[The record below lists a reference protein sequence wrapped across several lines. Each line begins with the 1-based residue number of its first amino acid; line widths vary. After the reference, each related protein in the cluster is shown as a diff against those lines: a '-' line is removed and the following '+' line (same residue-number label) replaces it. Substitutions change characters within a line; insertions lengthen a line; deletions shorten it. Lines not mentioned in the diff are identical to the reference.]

1 MIPLGSCSF
10 GWAKMPLAL
19 TTITEPRD
27 PSEGWFVAGGVDVH
41 ALAGAEATGQLDD
54 TQVPASAAT

>member
-1 MIPLGSCSF
+1 
-10 GWAKMPLAL
+10 MPLAL